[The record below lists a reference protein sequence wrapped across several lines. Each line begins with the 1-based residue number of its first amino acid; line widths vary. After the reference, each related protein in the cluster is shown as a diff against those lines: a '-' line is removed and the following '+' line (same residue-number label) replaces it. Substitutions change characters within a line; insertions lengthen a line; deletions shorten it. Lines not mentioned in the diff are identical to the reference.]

1 MSRDHLRQ
9 RSGRTL
15 FAGTLLALLTLIVS
29 GGCGG
34 GSPTTAPTARLPSDF
49 LGVVSNDAF
58 AARGAA
64 RAQIF
69 AGERRTGVELVRQ
82 TFDWSVLEPRPGHF
96 DFSTYDA
103 YMAASARAGL
113 QVLPVLFGR
122 PSYEPA
128 QRPRGG
134 GAVTATT
141 TFAPAR
147 LADFASFT
155 AALARRYG
163 PDGTFWRAHPQL
175 DPRPIR
181 SWQIWNE
188 PNLPVYWG
196 GRPDAAGYVALL
208 TASARAL
215 RAVDPGAEIVTAG
228 LPDSTIGVNLERYL
242 REMLAHGARGSF
254 DTLAIDPYA
263 SSDAGVLAATRQVRR
278 VLDQAGLRRT
288 AIWVTE
294 IGWASGGPGSSFTV
308 GARAQARDVLGAL
321 TALGSLART
330 LRIRGVVYFAWRDAP
345 PYAGGSDFWGLHT
358 GLLAQN
364 GSGKPALS
372 AYYQAAGVLGTLP
385 HTPSG

>member
-1 MSRDHLRQ
+1 M
-9 RSGRTL
+9 
-15 FAGTLLALLTLIVS
+15 LAMA
-29 GGCGG
+29 GCGG
-34 GSPTTAPTARLPSDF
+34 GSPSAARTPSLPSDF

-64 RAQIF
+64 RASIL

-82 TFDWSVLEPRPGHF
+82 TFDWSALEPRPGHF
-96 DFSTYDA
+96 DFSTSDS
-103 YMAASARAGL
+103 YMAAIARAGL

-128 QRPRGG
+128 QRPPGG
-134 GAVTATT
+134 VVTATT
-141 TFAPAR
+141 TFPPAR
-147 LADFASFT
+147 LADFASF
-155 AALARRYG
+155 AGALARRYG
-163 PDGTFWRAHPQL
+163 PHGSFWRAHPRL
-175 DPRPIR
+175 KPEPIR

-196 GRPDAAGYVALL
+196 GRPDAAGYDAML
-208 TASARAL
+208 ADAARAL

-228 LPDSTIGVNLERYL
+228 LPDSTIGVSLEHYL
-242 REMLAHGARGSF
+242 DEMLAHGARGSF

-263 SSDAGVLAATRQVRR
+263 SSDAGVLAATRQVRG
-278 VLDQAGLRRT
+278 VLARAGQGST
-288 AIWVTE
+288 AIWITE
-294 IGWASGGPGSSFTV
+294 IGWASGGPPSSFTV
-308 GARAQARDVLGAL
+308 GARAQAQDVLGAL
-321 TALGSLART
+321 TTLGGLART

-385 HTPSG
+385 HAPSG